1 MQQLRFSVESLVF
14 LTISIY
20 RIAESLTS
28 VELLV
33 FFLFFSNYFWV
44 ALGLH
49 CFAEAFSSCGEQGL
63 LSLAAVRGLLIAAAS
78 LVAEHGL

>member
-1 MQQLRFSVESLVF
+1 M
-14 LTISIY
+14 
-20 RIAESLTS
+20 
-28 VELLV
+28 
-33 FFLFFSNYFWV
+33 
-44 ALGLH
+44 GLH